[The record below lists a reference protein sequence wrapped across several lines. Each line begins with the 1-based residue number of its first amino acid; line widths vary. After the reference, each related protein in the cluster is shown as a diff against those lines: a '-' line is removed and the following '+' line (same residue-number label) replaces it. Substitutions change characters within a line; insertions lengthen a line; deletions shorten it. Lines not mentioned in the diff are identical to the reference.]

1 MVTDECKIKPR
12 PLYPGQTVFV
22 AVNPRYMN
30 VDIRVIVDVT
40 QGAVDLYM
48 SPNDSSFVVSVNS
61 STGAH
66 AVELDPTYY
75 KHESYRK
82 MPSFDDHVPEKPEK
96 ITWYYDKVEYAL
108 ADFTAK
114 DLATYVTVDK
124 RNVLLRVKNLRN
136 RLVLTLPQNVHD
148 LTHTKFFIIIRA
160 RHVDDGLASFGITF
174 FRQDQ
179 LHIDLFVFFSVF
191 FSCFF
196 LFLAACVVAWKAK
209 QAADV
214 RRARRRHVVEVSIL
228 LYIFKCLI
236 DLQRMGYFI

>member
-1 MVTDECKIKPR
+1 MDYTSLNYTVFLYSDECKIKPR

-48 SPNDSSFVVSVNS
+48 SPNDSAFVVSVNS
-61 STGAH
+61 TTGAH
-66 AVELDPTYY
+66 TVEMDPSYY
-75 KHESYRK
+75 KQPYRK
-82 MPSFDDHVPEKPEK
+82 TPTFDDQMPEKRRL
-96 ITWYYDKVEYAL
+96 TLYFDKTEYTF
-108 ADFTAK
+108 ADYIAK
-114 DLATYVTVDK
+114 DLATYVTVDR
-124 RNVLLRVKNLRN
+124 RNIVLRVRKLRN
-136 RLVLTLPQNVHD
+136 RLVLTLPQNIHD
-148 LTHTKFFIIIRA
+148 LTHTKFYIIIRA
-160 RHVDDGLASFGITF
+160 RHTEDGAAGFGVVF

-214 RRARRRHVVEVSIL
+214 RRARRRHVVEVS
-228 LYIFKCLI
+228 
-236 DLQRMGYFI
+236 

>member
-1 MVTDECKIKPR
+1 MIFLVTDECKIKPR

-40 QGAVDLYM
+40 QGAVDLYL

-61 STGAH
+61 TTGAH

-75 KHESYRK
+75 KHDQFRK
-82 MPSFDDHVPEKPEK
+82 VPSLDDPAPDSHHF
-96 ITWYYDKVEYAL
+96 TWYYDKTEISL
-108 ADFTAK
+108 ADYTAS
-114 DLATYVTVDK
+114 DLATYVSVDK
-124 RNVLLRVKNLRN
+124 RNVLLRVRDLRN
-136 RLVLTLPQNVHD
+136 RLVLTLPEKVHD
-148 LTHTKFFIIIRA
+148 LSHTKFYIIIHA
-160 RHVDDGLASFGITF
+160 RHVEDGAASFGITF

-214 RRARRRHVVEVSIL
+214 RRARRRHVVEVCITFV
-228 LYIFKCLI
+228 YYDVFVKAI
-236 DLQRMGYFI
+236 

>member
-1 MVTDECKIKPR
+1 MIILFPDECKIKPR

-40 QGAVDLYM
+40 QGAVDLYL

-61 STGAH
+61 SNGDH
-66 AVELDPTYY
+66 SVELDPTYH
-75 KHESYRK
+75 KHEPSRRV
-82 MPSFDDHVPEKPEK
+82 PSFDDHVPEEPRV
-96 ITWYYDKVEYAL
+96 TWYYDKVEYTL
-108 ADFTAK
+108 ADYTAK
-114 DLATYVTVDK
+114 DLATYVTVDR
-124 RNVLLRVKNLRN
+124 RNILLRVRNLRN

-148 LTHTKFFIIIRA
+148 LTHTKFYIVVRA
-160 RHVDDGLASFGITF
+160 RHTEDGAASFGVIF

-214 RRARRRHVVEVSIL
+214 RRARRRHVVEVTI
-228 LYIFKCLI
+228 Y
-236 DLQRMGYFI
+236 

>member
-1 MVTDECKIKPR
+1 
-12 PLYPGQTVFV
+12 
-22 AVNPRYMN
+22 MN

-48 SPNDSSFVVSVNS
+48 SPNDSSFVVSVNT
-61 STGAH
+61 STGSH

-75 KHESYRK
+75 KLEPFRK
-82 MPSFDDHVPEKPEK
+82 MPTFEDHIPEKSGRL
-96 ITWYYDKVEYAL
+96 TWYYDKTEYAL
-108 ADFTAK
+108 ADYTAK
-114 DLATYVTVDK
+114 DLATYVTVDR

-136 RLVLTLPQNVHD
+136 RLVLTLPQSIHD
-148 LTHTKFFIIIRA
+148 LTHTKFYIIIRA
-160 RHVDDGLASFGITF
+160 RHTEDGSASFGITF

-214 RRARRRHVVEVSIL
+214 RRARRRHVVEVLTSYSISL
-228 LYIFKCLI
+228 AINRL
-236 DLQRMGYFI
+236 

>member
-1 MVTDECKIKPR
+1 MKPR

-30 VDIRVIVDVT
+30 VDIRIIVDVT
-40 QGAVDLYM
+40 QGAVDLYL

-66 AVELDPTYY
+66 SVELDPVHF
-75 KHESYRK
+75 KNEPYRQSLLLEDYV
-82 MPSFDDHVPEKPEK
+82 PDDNHLTWLYEKA
-96 ITWYYDKVEYAL
+96 EYTL
-108 ADFTAK
+108 IDYTTK
-114 DLATYVTVDK
+114 DLATYITVDRK
-124 RNVLLRVKNLRN
+124 NVMLRVRLIRN
-136 RLVLTLPQNVHD
+136 RLVLTLPYTVHD
-148 LTHTKFFIIIRA
+148 LAHTKFFIILRA
-160 RHVDDGLASFGITF
+160 RHTEDGAASFGIVY

-214 RRARRRHVVEVSIL
+214 RRARRRHVVEV
-228 LYIFKCLI
+228 
-236 DLQRMGYFI
+236 RRG

>member
-1 MVTDECKIKPR
+1 MTPSHLNQFYFADECQIKPR

-40 QGAVDLYM
+40 QGAVDLFL
-48 SPNDSSFVVSVNS
+48 SPNDSAFVVSVNG
-61 STGAH
+61 STGSH
-66 AVELDPTYY
+66 SVELDPSYY
-75 KHESYRK
+75 KQPYRK
-82 MPSFDDHVPEKPEK
+82 TPTFDDQVP
-96 ITWYYDKVEYAL
+96 DKRRLTLYFDKTEYTF
-108 ADFTAK
+108 ADYAAK
-114 DLATYVTVDK
+114 DLATYVTVDR
-124 RNVLLRVKNLRN
+124 RNIVLRVRQLRN
-136 RLVLTLPQNVHD
+136 RLVLTLPQNVHE
-148 LTHTKFFIIIRA
+148 LTHTKFYIIVRA
-160 RHVDDGLASFGITF
+160 RNTEEGAASFGIVF

-214 RRARRRHVVEVSIL
+214 RRARRRHVVEVGVAAI
-228 LYIFKCLI
+228 KV
-236 DLQRMGYFI
+236 

>member
-1 MVTDECKIKPR
+1 
-12 PLYPGQTVFV
+12 
-22 AVNPRYMN
+22 MN

-40 QGAVDLYM
+40 QGAVDLYL
-48 SPNDSSFVVSVNS
+48 SPNDSSFVVTVNS

-66 AVELDPTYY
+66 TVELDPSYY
-75 KHESYRK
+75 KHEPFRK
-82 MPSFDDHVPEKPEK
+82 IPSFDDHLPEKRK
-96 ITWYYDKVEYAL
+96 MSWYYEKTEYSL
-108 ADFTAK
+108 VDYKAK
-114 DLATYVTVDK
+114 DLATYVTVDR
-124 RNVLLRVKNLRN
+124 RNILLRVRNMRN

-148 LTHTKFFIIIRA
+148 LTHTKFYIIIRA
-160 RHVDDGLASFGITF
+160 LYSDEGAASFGLIF

-214 RRARRRHVVEVSIL
+214 RRARRRHVVEVSDWRSG
-228 LYIFKCLI
+228 
-236 DLQRMGYFI
+236 DLKLE

>member
-1 MVTDECKIKPR
+1 M
-12 PLYPGQTVFV
+12 
-22 AVNPRYMN
+22 
-30 VDIRVIVDVT
+30 DIT

-61 STGAH
+61 STGSH
-66 AVELDPTYY
+66 AVELDPSYY
-75 KHESYRK
+75 KHDPFRK
-82 MPSFDDHVPEKPEK
+82 VPSFDDHLPEKPGK
-96 ITWYYDKVEYAL
+96 TWYYDKTEYAL
-108 ADFTAK
+108 ADYTAK

-136 RLVLTLPQNVHD
+136 RLVLTLPQNIHD
-148 LTHTKFFIIIRA
+148 LTHTKFYIIIRA
-160 RHVDDGLASFGITF
+160 RHTEDGSASFGITF

-214 RRARRRHVVEVSIL
+214 RRARRRHVVEVKYTFNIMF
-228 LYIFKCLI
+228 YEIC
-236 DLQRMGYFI
+236 

>member
-1 MVTDECKIKPR
+1 M
-12 PLYPGQTVFV
+12 FV

-40 QGAVDLYM
+40 QGAVDLFL
-48 SPNDSSFVVSVNS
+48 SPNDSAFVVSVNS

-66 AVELDPTYY
+66 TVELDPSYY
-75 KHESYRK
+75 KQPYRK
-82 MPSFDDHVPEKPEK
+82 MPTFDDQVPEKRRL
-96 ITWYYDKVEYAL
+96 TLYFDKTEYTF
-108 ADFTAK
+108 ADYIAK
-114 DLATYVTVDK
+114 DLATYITVDR
-124 RNVLLRVKNLRN
+124 RNIVLRVRKIKH

-148 LTHTKFFIIIRA
+148 LTHTKFYIIIRA
-160 RHVDDGLASFGITF
+160 RPSLTGQASAGIIF

-214 RRARRRHVVEVSIL
+214 RRARRRHVVEVSYFFIHL
-228 LYIFKCLI
+228 VFCNF
-236 DLQRMGYFI
+236 QQGYGIHYQTQTQNTQNSSNNIR